1 MTLEA
6 KKLDL
11 INKITLV
18 ESEDLI
24 SELQTLLS
32 QLQDKELLLKKLSV
46 PIIKKSDLDEIILKQ
61 NYAGFNRKEFD
72 KLIKE
77 INIQEPVEELIKM
90 I

>member
-11 INKITLV
+11 ITKITLV
-18 ESEDLI
+18 ESEA
-24 SELQTLLS
+24 LLS
-32 QLQDKELLLKKLSV
+32 KLEVFFDQIQDKELLLKALSA
-46 PIIKKSDLDEIILKQ
+46 PIRKKTDLNAIIKEQ
-61 NYAGFNRKEFD
+61 NYTGFSRKEFD

-77 INIQEPVEELIKM
+77 IDIQEPVEELIKM